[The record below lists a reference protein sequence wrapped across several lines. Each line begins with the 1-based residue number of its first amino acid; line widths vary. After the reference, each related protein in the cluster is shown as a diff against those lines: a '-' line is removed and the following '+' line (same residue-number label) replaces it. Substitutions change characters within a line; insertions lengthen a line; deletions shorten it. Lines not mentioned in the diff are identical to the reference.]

1 MCDIS
6 KAKFGQRP
14 RDKTEFSRVSTSYTT
29 VRNEYRAV
37 DTYMTMEK
45 QALLEPYQLGPI
57 KLTSRV
63 VMAPLTRTRADNEE
77 HVPTDLHVEYYRQRS
92 SSGLIISEGTQV
104 NPQGVG
110 VHNTPGIY
118 TDAQVDAWKKV
129 TDAVHE
135 AGGHIYCQL
144 WHEGRLSHP
153 EFHGGDLPVAP
164 SAINPNVKI
173 RISSGSVDT
182 VTPRALTVEEINQTV
197 QDYQKAA
204 ANAIAAG
211 FDGVEVHASNGYLLH
226 QFFVGSSNQRTDEY
240 GGSIEN
246 RARILFDVLDAIG
259 AVVDFERVGVRMNPD
274 AHGLFGMEIDEQTA
288 PTFDYIVQRLND
300 YGLAYIHLS
309 EPFTPVDDVPF
320 AIKTVAKHFRPM
332 YSGTLMTNSAY
343 TQESGNSII
352 DAGYAD
358 LVAFGKLFIANP
370 DLVERFAANAALN
383 EPDPSTFY
391 GSGPKGYTD
400 YPFMHQP
407 QEA

>member
-1 MCDIS
+1 
-6 KAKFGQRP
+6 
-14 RDKTEFSRVSTSYTT
+14 
-29 VRNEYRAV
+29 
-37 DTYMTMEK
+37 MEK

-63 VMAPLTRTRADNEE
+63 VMAPLTRTRADNDEN
-77 HVPTDLHVEYYRQRS
+77 VPTELHVEYYRQRS
-92 SSGLIISEGTQV
+92 SAGLIISEGTQV

-118 TDAQVDAWKKV
+118 TDAQVEAWKKV

-182 VTPRALTVEEINQTV
+182 VTPRALTVDEIKQTV

-246 RARILFDVLDAIG
+246 RARILFEVLDAIG

-274 AHGLFGMEIDEQTA
+274 SHGLFGMEIDEQTR
-288 PTFDYIVQRLND
+288 PTFEYIVQKLND

-320 AIKTVAKHFRPM
+320 AIKHVAKHFRPM

-343 TQESGNSII
+343 TRERGNQAIE
-352 DAGYAD
+352 AGYAD
-358 LVAFGKLFIANP
+358 LVAFGKLYIANP
-370 DLVERFAANAALN
+370 DLVERFAAKAPLN
-383 EPDPSTFY
+383 EGDPATYY

-400 YPFMHQP
+400 YPFLNGSN
-407 QEA
+407 